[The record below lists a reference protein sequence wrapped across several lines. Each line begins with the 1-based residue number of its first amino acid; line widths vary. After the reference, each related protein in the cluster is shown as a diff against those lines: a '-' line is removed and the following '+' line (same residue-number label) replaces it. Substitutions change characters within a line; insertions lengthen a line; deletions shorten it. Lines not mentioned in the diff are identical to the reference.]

1 MIYVKHTY
9 VQTITGWFD
18 AAPGYAFYY
27 QLPPVAKPGDVLLS
41 VWAMAYDGS
50 FGWGWSSSLG
60 DEVEPQMDLGP
71 GFGTTEV
78 LSWIRPIDETT
89 PSSLG
94 YNLDPEGHG
103 DGNHVVMFI
112 LLGGVDAGMVDD
124 SASVISVSAVSTINA
139 PTVTTS
145 GKNRGVLHFAIAER
159 ATTLGLPGTDSY
171 VRSGA
176 AGPAATGRT
185 IACSFQHWPGSGVVP
200 AATFVDSLA
209 GGASR
214 YMGALTVALT
224 PKPTTPLYSLP
235 IQRKS
240 SDVDWRFFLANSKD
254 MSPIGEVSKARQPNV
269 TMTLNRGGSLTFDY
283 NGEEKL
289 AENFVPL
296 NTCMIAYRDGIPR
309 WSGPI
314 WSVIDDLPSSD
325 MKVTCVGW
333 FDLLMHRLI
342 APGQEPSAQF
352 VLMDAGQIGMNL
364 LCFANGRD
372 ASQIVM
378 TPITPGQVEPS
389 QIRTRSYR
397 RFQNIGQEIQ
407 VLGDI
412 ESGYDCEVT
421 PDTRVMNIWTK
432 RSRDLRDSVVF
443 GYLAGPVHNLVSVNR
458 QISGDRTVN
467 GIYVVGASPA
477 ATLTRQDDL
486 VSQATYGLMEEQVAL
501 SEVVDPLISLAYAAG
516 ELTYRSN
523 PLTIYTIKP
532 MPWSESNQ
540 RRVPRPLEDYEVGDV
555 ISFSANQGRIHVYD
569 QAARVF
575 QMGIQVDGKT
585 ENVTLQ
591 TTLGGS

>member
-9 VQTITGWFD
+9 IQTITGWFD
-18 AAPGYAFYY
+18 AATGYAFYY
-27 QLPPVAKPGDVLLS
+27 PVPPVAEPGDVLVS

-50 FGWGWSSSLG
+50 FGSGWSSQLG
-60 DEVEPQMDLGP
+60 NQIVGDIDFGSAS
-71 GFGTTEV
+71 GTTLV
-78 LSWIRPIDETT
+78 SSWIRPIDATT
-89 PSSLG
+89 PASLG
-94 YNLDPEGHG
+94 YTLDPEGHG
-103 DGNHVVMFI
+103 DGNHVIVFVV
-112 LLGGVDAGMVDD
+112 LGGVDAGMVDVAASFGTPTP
-124 SASVISVSAVSTINA
+124 SATVAA
-139 PTVTTS
+139 PTISPS
-145 GKNRGVLHFAIAER
+145 GTNRGILHFAIAET
-159 ATTLGLPGTDSY
+159 ATTLGVPATDSY
-171 VRSGA
+171 VRAGA
-176 AGPAATGRT
+176 AGPGATGRT
-185 IACSFQHWPGSGVVP
+185 IAVSFQHWPGTGAVP

-214 YMGALTVALT
+214 YMAAISVALI
-224 PKPTTPLYSLP
+224 PKPTVPLYSLP
-235 IQRKS
+235 VRRRS
-240 SDVDWRFFLANSKD
+240 SDVDWRFFLANSQD
-254 MSPIGEVSKARQPNV
+254 MSPIGEVSKARQPNL
-269 TMTLNRGGSLTFDY
+269 TLTLNRGGSLTFGH
-283 NGEEKL
+283 NGEEEL
-289 AENFVPL
+289 AEDFVPL
-296 NTCMIAYRDGIPR
+296 NTCMIAYRDGVPR
-309 WSGPI
+309 WSGPV
-314 WSVIDDLPSSD
+314 WSVIDDLPSND

-342 APGQEPSAQF
+342 APSQEAATQF

-372 ASQIVM
+372 ATQLVL

-407 VLGDI
+407 ALGDI
-412 ESGYDCEVT
+412 EAGYDCEVT

-443 GYLAGPVHNLVSVNR
+443 GYMTGPVHNLVSVNR

-477 ATLTRQDDL
+477 ATLSRQDDL

-501 SEVVDPLISLAYAAG
+501 SEVVDPVISLAYAAG

-532 MPWSESNQ
+532 MSWSESNQ

-555 ISFSANQGRIHVYD
+555 VSFSANQGRIQVYD

-575 QMGIQVDGKT
+575 QMGIQVEGKT